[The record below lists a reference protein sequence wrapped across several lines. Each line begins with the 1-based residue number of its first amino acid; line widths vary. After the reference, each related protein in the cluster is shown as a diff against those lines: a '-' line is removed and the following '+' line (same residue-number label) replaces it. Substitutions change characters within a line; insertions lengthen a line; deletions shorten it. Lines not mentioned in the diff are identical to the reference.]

1 MRLIRLDIKGFKSF
15 ATETVIHFNEDV
27 IGIVGPNGSGKSN
40 IVDAIRW
47 VLGEQKSKELRLD
60 QMSNV
65 IFNGTNKRK
74 SGGLAQV
81 SLTFENTKNLLPT
94 EYNTITIS
102 RILYRSGE
110 SEYQL
115 NGVSCRLKDITSLFL
130 DTGIGSN
137 SYAII
142 ALGMVDDILND
153 KDQSRRKMFEQAAG
167 VSKYKHRKKEAINR
181 LNKTNEDL
189 DRVADLLFE
198 IEGNLKTLE
207 KQATRTKKYFALKE
221 DYKSLSIN
229 LAHFKVAEL
238 RDQYKKIKDQIT
250 RETDSYSSIESQIN
264 EVEAQIQKAKSSNL
278 QDEQQLSSKQKE
290 LNELAGT
297 IRGLENEKQILKQ
310 QKSFATQLLE
320 KANTELKGFKEKLV
334 IIAQNI
340 DAVSVSLNQEKRKEI
355 ELESL
360 LEKSE
365 ELLKERREAH
375 QNIKG
380 GLDQWTQE
388 QEKLEKIIID
398 AETEKAIISSKI
410 SSLNQENL
418 RLEESLASQND
429 EEAAAKSRLENL
441 EAQKNTA
448 EKELE
453 SIQKSEEKRRQ
464 NIENSTEEYES
475 IKEKLAAT
483 NRRIDAK
490 RNELQLTKSMVENLE
505 GFPDSIKFLNN
516 NWSKKPPL
524 LSDLIYVEEP
534 YRTAIE
540 NYLDQYLNYFVV
552 DTIADAVA
560 GIKLLGQAQKGKANF
575 FILEAFKD
583 FIPTNPLLSGEI
595 VAFEKIQ
602 VQTKYENLFHYL
614 LNGVVLGSS
623 DIPGDTPLEDGVILL
638 SPKGNWMRAKY
649 IVAGG
654 SIGLFEGKKIGR
666 KRSIEILE
674 REINKEEQNA
684 AELSNQIVAIKSALE
699 GLKEKENREIKEE
712 LIRNLNQINLDY
724 ATTKASLNN
733 ADKQRSE
740 KITRIKDVLDEIK
753 DLENRVNSLDEQL
766 VSSKLKINEIKNEI
780 GRNDSLFKSFSEQLS
795 QASSDF
801 NQNKIAF
808 IQQQNRVSNLQ
819 QELNFNEKQAEE
831 IEFSKSK
838 LEKQREQAV
847 QQLSTGNDTEVAIEQ
862 NLIALYAKKSN
873 LEKDLSEAEQIYF
886 KAKSAINEK
895 EESVRILNRKRQ
907 DAQILINQLKEK
919 LSVVQFEISSI
930 AQRVKIEFKSDIND
944 YINVGVPEIEEI
956 EKIVTKVDQLKNRL
970 DNYGEINPLAV
981 EAFDEMKERYDNI
994 SQQKEDIV
1002 AAQGDLMATIKEIE
1016 TSATSQFIESFDKA
1030 RLYFIEV
1037 FRSLFTQDDNCDLI
1051 LTQPDNPL
1059 ESSIEI
1065 IAKPK
1070 GKRPQTINQLSGGEK
1085 TLTAIALLFALYLLK
1100 PAPFCIFDEV
1110 DAPLDDANIF
1120 KFNKIIKKFSK
1131 DSQFIIVTHN
1141 KLTMAA
1147 VDTIYGVY
1155 MAEQGVSGV
1164 SQVDF
1169 RDFESKGTGLQS
1181 LSS

>member
-65 IFNGTNKRK
+65 LFNGTNKRK
-74 SGGLAQV
+74 SGGFAQV

-115 NGVSCRLKDITSLFL
+115 NGVNCRLKDITSLFL

-167 VSKYKHRKKEAINR
+167 VSKYKQRKKEAVNR
-181 LNKTNEDL
+181 LNKTSEDL

-207 KQATRTKKYFALKE
+207 KQATRTKKYFSIKE
-221 DYKSLSIN
+221 DYKNLSIT
-229 LAHFKVAEL
+229 LAHVKVAEL
-238 RDQYKKIKDQIT
+238 RDQYKNIKEQIS
-250 RETDSYSSIESQIN
+250 RESEDYAAVEAQIN
-264 EVEAQIQKAKSSNL
+264 EIEAQIQKAKSSTL
-278 QDEQQLSSKQKE
+278 QEEQQLSTKQKE

-297 IRGLENEKQILKQ
+297 IRSFESEKQVLKQ
-310 QKSFATQLLE
+310 QKNFASQLLE
-320 KANTELKGFKEKLV
+320 KANSDLTGFKEKLSK
-334 IIAQNI
+334 IAQDI
-340 DAVSVSLNQEKRKEI
+340 DAVSISLNQEKRKEQ
-355 ELESL
+355 EFEKVLEESERL
-360 LEKSE
+360 LN
-365 ELLKERREAH
+365 ERKEAH

-380 GLDQWTQE
+380 GLDQWTQK

-410 SSLNQENL
+410 ASLNQENI
-418 RLEESLASQND
+418 RLEESLATQND
-429 EEAAAKSRLENL
+429 EEVAAKSKLQNIEK
-441 EAQKNTA
+441 QKMAT
-448 EKELE
+448 EQELD
-453 SIQKSEEKRRQ
+453 SLHKSEEKRIQ
-464 NIENSTEEYES
+464 NIELYTKEYEY
-475 IKEKLAAT
+475 IIEQLAVT

-490 RNELQLTKSMVENLE
+490 KNELQLTRSMVENLE

-534 YRTAIE
+534 YRTAVE

-552 DTIADAVA
+552 ESIEEAIA

-575 FILEAFKD
+575 FILDAFKD
-583 FIPTNPLLSGEI
+583 FIPANPLLSGELN
-595 VAFEKIQ
+595 AFEKIQ
-602 VQTKYENLFHYL
+602 VASKYENLFHYL

-623 DIPGDTPLEDGVILL
+623 DFPGVEPVEEGIILL
-638 SPKGNWMRAKY
+638 SPMGNWIRGKY
-649 IVAGG
+649 IIAGG
-654 SIGLFEGKKIGR
+654 SVGLFEGKKIGR
-666 KRSIEILE
+666 KRSIELLE
-674 REINKEEQNA
+674 KDIVKEEQKEA
-684 AELSNQIVAIKSALE
+684 ALSNQLVAKKTVLE
-699 GLKEKENREIKEE
+699 GLKKKENKESKE
-712 LIRNLNQINLDY
+712 KLIGSLNQLNLDY
-724 ATTKASLNN
+724 ATIKATLNN
-733 ADKQRSE
+733 ADKQRTE
-740 KITRIKDVLDEIK
+740 KINRIKDI
-753 DLENRVNSLDEQL
+753 S
-766 VSSKLKINEIKNEI
+766 NEIKIFNDKIIDLEEQLHSSKIKIQQIKSEI
-780 GRNDSLFKSFSEQLS
+780 GKNDSLFKSFSEQLS
-795 QASSDF
+795 EASSDF
-801 NQNKIAF
+801 NQNKITF
-808 IQQQNRVSNLQ
+808 IQQQNKVSTLQ
-819 QELNFNEKQAEE
+819 QELNFNEKQVEE

-838 LEKQREQAV
+838 LEKQKDQAI
-847 QQLSTGNDTEVAIEQ
+847 QQLNTGNDEEVEIEQ
-862 NLIALYAKKSN
+862 KLVVLYAKKSD
-873 LEKDLSEAEQIYF
+873 LEKDLSKSEQIYYA
-886 KAKSAINEK
+886 AKSAINEK
-895 EESVRILNRKRQ
+895 EESVRTFNRKRQ
-907 DAQILINQLKEK
+907 DSQILINQLKEK
-919 LSVVQFEISSI
+919 LSGVQYEISAI
-930 AQRVKIEFKSDIND
+930 AQRIKIEFQSDIND
-944 YINVGVPEIEEI
+944 LINVDIPELQEV
-956 EKIVTKVDQLKNRL
+956 EKIAARINQLKNRL

-981 EAFDEMKERYDNI
+981 EAFDEMKDRYDNI
-994 SQQKEDIV
+994 TQQRDDIKT
-1002 AAQGDLMATIKEIE
+1002 AQEDLMSTIKEIE
-1016 TSATSQFIESFDKA
+1016 SSATTQFIESFDKA

-1051 LTQPDNPL
+1051 LTHPDNPL

-1131 DSQFIIVTHN
+1131 ESQFIIVTHN

-1169 RDFESKGTGLQS
+1169 RDFETKGTGLQS

>member
-15 ATETVIHFNEDV
+15 ATDTIIHFNEDV

-102 RILYRSGE
+102 RILYRSGD

-153 KDQSRRKMFEQAAG
+153 KDHSRRKMFEQAAG
-167 VSKYKHRKKEAINR
+167 VAKYKHRKKEAINR

-198 IEGNLKTLE
+198 IEGNLKILE
-207 KQATRTKKYFALKE
+207 KQATRTKKYFSLKE
-221 DYKSLSIN
+221 SYKNLSIN
-229 LAHFKVAEL
+229 LAHFKISEL
-238 RDQYKKIKDQIT
+238 RDQYKNLKSQIN
-250 RETDSYSSIESQIN
+250 RETDSYSEIEANIN
-264 EVEAQIQKAKSSNL
+264 EVEAQIQKAKNDNL
-278 QDEQQLSSKQKE
+278 EDEQQLSAKQKD
-290 LNELAGT
+290 LNELVGT
-297 IRGLENEKQILKQ
+297 IRSLENDKQVLKQ

-320 KANTELKGFKEKLV
+320 KANTELKSFQEKHSKV
-334 IIAQNI
+334 AQNI
-340 DAVSVSLNQEKRKEI
+340 DALSNSLNLEKRKES
-355 ELESL
+355 ELEEL

-365 ELLKERREAH
+365 KLLNERKEAH

-380 GLDQWTQE
+380 GLDRWTQD

-398 AETEKAIISSKI
+398 AETEKAIIDSKV
-410 SSLNQENL
+410 SSLNQEKL

-429 EEAAAKSRLENL
+429 DEIAAKSRLQNIE
-441 EAQKNTA
+441 E
-448 EKELE
+448 
-453 SIQKSEEKRRQ
+453 QKSAMETELDSLHKFEEKRKQ
-464 NIENSTEEYES
+464 NIEISTKEYDF
-475 IKEKLAAT
+475 IKEKLVVS
-483 NRRIDAK
+483 NRKIDAQK
-490 RNELQLTKSMVENLE
+490 NELQLTKSMVENLE
-505 GFPDSIKFLNN
+505 GFPDSIKFLNT

-552 DTIADAVA
+552 DSIADAIA

-575 FILEAFKD
+575 FVLDAFKD
-583 FIPTNPLLSGEI
+583 FVPSNPLLSGEI
-595 VAFEKIQ
+595 SAFEKIQ
-602 VQTKYENLFHYL
+602 VQSKYENLFHYL
-614 LNGVVLGSS
+614 LNGVVLGSNDFPS
-623 DIPGDTPLEDGVILL
+623 DSPMQDGVIIL
-638 SPKGNWMRAKY
+638 SPKGNWMRGKY

-654 SIGLFEGKKIGR
+654 SVGLFEGKKIGR

-674 REINKEEQNA
+674 KAVLKEEQNA
-684 AELSNQIVAIKSALE
+684 SDLSNQLVALKSALE
-699 GLKEKENREIKEE
+699 GLKNKENIEVKDQ
-712 LIRNLNQINLDY
+712 LVRNLNQLNLEY
-724 ATTKASLNN
+724 ATTKATLDN

-740 KITRIKDVLDEIK
+740 KISRIKVVVDEINTLENKIKVLD
-753 DLENRVNSLDEQL
+753 NQL
-766 VSSKLKINEIKNEI
+766 GSSRTKVQEIKNQI
-780 GRNDSLFKSFSEQLS
+780 GKNDSLFKNFTEQLS

-801 NQNKIAF
+801 NQNKIVF
-808 IQQQNRVSNLQ
+808 IQQQNKVTNLQ
-819 QELNFNEKQAEE
+819 QALSFDEKQVEE

-838 LEKQREQAV
+838 LEKQIEQALE
-847 QQLSTGNDTEVAIEQ
+847 QLSTGAEDELDIEQ
-862 NLIALYAKKSN
+862 KLVKLYSNKSI
-873 LEKDLSEAEQIYF
+873 LEKDLSESEQIYF

-895 EESVRILNRKRQ
+895 EESVRTLNRKRQ

-919 LSVVQFEISSI
+919 LSGVQYEISAI
-930 AQRVKIEFKSDIND
+930 AQRVKIEFQSDIND
-944 YINVGVPEIEEI
+944 YIKVEAPEINQV
-956 EKIVTKVDQLKNRL
+956 EKIVERVNQLKNRL

-981 EAFDEMKERYDNI
+981 EAFDEMKERHDNI
-994 SQQKEDIV
+994 NQQKEDII
-1002 AAQGDLMATIKEIE
+1002 AAQKDLMATIKEIE
-1016 TSATSQFIESFDKA
+1016 TSATIQFIESFDKA

-1051 LTQPDNPL
+1051 LTQPENPL

-1141 KLTMAA
+1141 KLTMAS

-1155 MAEQGVSGV
+1155 MAEQGVSRV

-1169 RDFESKGTGLQS
+1169 RDFESSGTGMQS